1 MLESKLAHT
10 FKKWATIEPFLT
22 YRKTNLSYILVLK
35 SLIENSTK
43 ELKKVTLSKKQI
55 QWHRVA
61 HVKFISL
68 KETFLRLWKVN
79 HLGQRTEHAHSFPV
93 FWKTYLSQMHPL
105 YLSVLIWQILYTMKF
120 CLKGVWK
127 LWTSQNPIG
136 STMKGVLSEVRV
148 RANYRKDVQNI

>member
-68 KETFLRLWKVN
+68 KETFLRLWKVK

-105 YLSVLIWQILYTMKF
+105 YLSVLICLTDPVPWNSV
-120 CLKGVWK
+120 LKGFGSYELHKTPLVAPWK
-127 LWTSQNPIG
+127 G
-136 STMKGVLSEVRV
+136 SYLRWE
-148 RANYRKDVQNI
+148 